1 MTVLGKVAKV
11 TVPKPINLPSQRY
24 LVPAELF
31 MVHFTDMNCFWPPP
45 KILHHLSVVLRLEN
59 HGLDP
64 SVEIVPK

>member
-1 MTVLGKVAKV
+1 MTVLGKVA
-11 TVPKPINLPSQRY
+11 VPKPINLPSQRY
-24 LVPAELF
+24 LVPAEFF
-31 MVHFTDMNCFWPPP
+31 MVHFTDMNCFWPP

>member
-1 MTVLGKVAKV
+1 
-11 TVPKPINLPSQRY
+11 
-24 LVPAELF
+24 
-31 MVHFTDMNCFWPPP
+31 MVHFTDMNCFWPP